1 MPTVLDTPTVL
12 EHVETDN
19 LPIEQSSAHS
29 ARPGFWRT
37 LAHGVTTYLTHTS
50 CERHAPAYCAPRS
63 FETPMDRLVREY
75 QSISVHA
82 LAII

>member
-1 MPTVLDTPTVL
+1 MPTVLDTPAVL

-19 LPIEQSSAHS
+19 LPIERPQKRG
-29 ARPGFWRT
+29 ARPGFWHT
-37 LAHGVTTYLTHTS
+37 LAHGVATYLTHAGR
-50 CERHAPAYCAPRS
+50 ERHTPSYRATHP

-75 QSISVHA
+75 PSISVHA